1 MAYLCQFAGKTVL
14 QLALSIFGL
23 LGGPIFAV
31 ISLGMFVPYAN
42 WLVRL
47 IMSGVF
53 TCFHFY
59 ILFNLIGS

>member
-1 MAYLCQFAGKTVL
+1 MAYLCQYAGKTIL

-42 WLVRL
+42 WLVRIL
-47 IMSGVF
+47 ILKLQVILPQ
-53 TCFHFY
+53 HFIY
-59 ILFNLIGS
+59 CREL